1 MLYIRLVS
9 VGILERETESRDG
22 KLGWHGNFDI
32 GFERSI
38 SFKPKHLETKASNIF
53 WSTKDVSELCK
64 SDNQIK
70 STKNRFN

>member
-53 WSTKDVSELCK
+53 
-64 SDNQIK
+64 
-70 STKNRFN
+70 